1 MGYDDHHEH
10 LAPFQERL
18 DELQQRY
25 TFGEAA
31 MRLALE
37 EAEVALRDGEVPVGA
52 VLIAERR
59 VMAAAHNLPVNLRDP
74 TAHAEILA
82 IRDAAALLGDYR
94 LVDTSIFVTLEPC
107 VMCIGAIVNARIA
120 KVYYG
125 ARDEKAGALG
135 SVYDIGRDGRLN
147 HRVEVYGGILGAEC
161 ARLLSNFFATRRQ
174 GRD

>member
-1 MGYDDHHEH
+1 MSYDDHDEH
-10 LAPFQERL
+10 LAVFQQRL
-18 DELQQRY
+18 EQLQQRY

-37 EAEVALRDGEVPVGA
+37 QAELASGEGEIPVGA
-52 VLIAERR
+52 VLMGGRR
-59 VMAAAHNLPVNLRDP
+59 VIAAAHNLPVSLCDP

-82 IRDAAALLGDYR
+82 IRDAAAHLGEYR

-107 VMCIGAIVNARIA
+107 VMCIGAILNARIA
-120 KVYYG
+120 QVYYG

-147 HRVEVYGGILGAEC
+147 HRVEVYGGILSAEC
-161 ARLLSNFFATRRQ
+161 ARLLAEFFESRR
-174 GRD
+174 R

>member
-1 MGYDDHHEH
+1 MGYDERDEQ
-10 LAPFQERL
+10 LVGFQQRL
-18 DELQQRY
+18 EELQERY

-31 MRLALE
+31 MRLALQQ
-37 EAEVALRDGEVPVGA
+37 AELAAREDEVPVGA
-52 VLIAERR
+52 VVIAGRR
-59 VMAAAHNLPVNLRDP
+59 VIAAAHNLPFSLRDP

-82 IRDAAALLGDYR
+82 IRDAAASLGEYR
-94 LVDTSIFVTLEPC
+94 LVNTSIFVTLEPC

-120 KVYYG
+120 QVYYG

-161 ARLLSNFFATRRQ
+161 GRLIGKFFESRR
-174 GRD
+174 R

>member
-1 MGYDDHHEH
+1 MGYDDRDEH
-10 LAPFQERL
+10 LTVFQQRL
-18 DELQQRY
+18 EHLQQRY

-37 EAEVALRDGEVPVGA
+37 QAELAARDGEVPVGA
-52 VLIAERR
+52 VVVAGRR
-59 VMAAAHNLPVNLRDP
+59 VIAAAHNLPAGLRDP

-82 IRDAAALLGDYR
+82 IRDAAAYLGEYR

-107 VMCIGAIVNARIA
+107 VMCVGAILTARVA
-120 KVYYG
+120 QVYYG

-147 HRVEVYGGILGAEC
+147 HNVEVYGGILGAEC
-161 ARLLSNFFATRRQ
+161 AQVLRQFFESRR
-174 GRD
+174 